1 MGGILNGKVALVT
14 GAGRGIGRA
23 IAVEYAREGASVA
36 LISRGQQS
44 LNEAVAEIK
53 SNGGKA
59 IGIACDVGEKPQIE
73 AAVARTVE
81 AFGGMDILVNNAQ
94 SFGTEKE
101 PAPFPVFTPIEKFR
115 DEEWERTFRTGP
127 TATFWFMKAV
137 FPHLRT
143 SGAGRIINFGSHWG
157 QKGFELTVAYNSA
170 KEAIRGLSRTAA
182 REWGKHGITVNVI
195 NPAAKTAE
203 LVKFIETNPEAAKAA
218 EKRIPLRRF
227 GELEDTARVAV
238 FLAGPDSSY
247 LTGMTF
253 QVDGGMFIVP

>member
-1 MGGILNGKVALVT
+1 MSEILAGKVALVT

-23 IAVEYAREGASVA
+23 IAIEYAKEGAKVA
-36 LISRGQQS
+36 LVSRGRQN
-44 LNEAVAEIK
+44 LDEAVDEIK
-53 SNGGKA
+53 SFGGVA
-59 IGIACDVGEKPQIE
+59 MGFSCDVGIKTQVD
-73 AAVARTVE
+73 AAVAQAAE
-81 AFGGMDILVNNAQ
+81 AFGGLDILVNNAQ

-115 DEEWERTFRTGP
+115 DEEWERTFLTGP
-127 TATFWFMKAV
+127 TATYWFMKSA
-137 FPHLRT
+137 FPHLKV

-157 QKGFELTVAYNSA
+157 QIGFELTVAYNSA

-203 LVKFIETNPEAAKAA
+203 LVKFIESNPEVAKAA
-218 EKRIPLRRF
+218 ENRIPLRRY
-227 GELEDTARVAV
+227 GELDDTARVAV